1 MNHKRRLKYICA
13 LISFFLIV
21 FVVILVFWAK
31 TRKAQDEDIISY
43 PIVYYNQVDTLVS
56 LDYIFQNEGL
66 NRPTIVRSIPVTNE
80 FVVLDFGN
88 TCLYIFTKDGEFV
101 RMMGR
106 QGQGPGDLWYPYYMN
121 VDSKGNI
128 YVYEWRNLRI
138 SIFSKEGKFIDLFR
152 IPKELGYAFDASS
165 YGFSIADNGEIV
177 LNMPH
182 AGYYFSIYS
191 KEGSLIREFGE
202 VPIVTTTE
210 KERRNIHYAE
220 GFPFKH
226 KNGNYYIF
234 LSQMGSVKI
243 FNDKGIFIKEHILD
257 IPEVEANVKLITELI
272 KKEGIA
278 YIGKYFTEIIMHND
292 LFYLMVSMYSPK
304 GKKVGNKYIEK
315 LIIYVL
321 DENLKI
327 KKKIIMPEF
336 WYYDNCTDE
345 HIARQFASWKRFCL
359 LNDKEEIIIPNF
371 FESQI
376 IKYSIGK

>member
-1 MNHKRRLKYICA
+1 MAYIKKSKYIYS
-13 LISFFLIV
+13 LISFLLIV
-21 FVVILVFWAK
+21 FALIFVFWAK
-31 TRKAQDEDIISY
+31 TRKVQDEDIISY

-56 LDYIFQNEGL
+56 ADYIFQNEGL
-66 NRPTIVRSIPVTNE
+66 NQPSAVRSIPGTNE
-80 FVVLDFGN
+80 FVVLDKGN
-88 TCLYIFTKDGEFV
+88 ICLYIFTKYGEFV

-106 QGQGPGDLWYPYYMN
+106 QGQGPGDLWFPFYMN
-121 VDSKGNI
+121 VDSEGNI

-152 IPKELGYAFDASS
+152 IPKELGYGFYSSS

-191 KEGSLIREFGE
+191 KDGSLLREFGE
-202 VPIVTTTE
+202 VPIVTTTQ
-210 KERRNIHYAE
+210 RGRMNIHYAE

-243 FNDKGIFIKEHILD
+243 FNDKGIFIKEHLLD
-257 IPEVEANVKLITELI
+257 IPEVEANLKKITELI
-272 KKEGIA
+272 KKERIN
-278 YIGKYFTEIIMHND
+278 YIGIYFTEVIMHND
-292 LFYLMVSMYSPK
+292 LFYLMVRMHAPK

-315 LIIYVL
+315 LMVYVL
-321 DENLKI
+321 DENLEI
-327 KKKIIMPEF
+327 KKKIIMPDF
-336 WYYDNCTDE
+336 WYYDNCPDVTV
-345 HIARQFASWKRFCL
+345 ARQFSLWKRFCL

-371 FESQI
+371 YESQI
-376 IKYSIGK
+376 IKYGAKK